1 MKEET
6 KQLIRDEFNRQIGDV
21 ESFKNELNNVG
32 ITPSTLSA
40 LEYCLSLMFL
50 LKLNIENIIIKSENE

>member
-32 ITPSTLSA
+32 ITPSTLST
-40 LEYCLSLMFL
+40 LEYCIKTMFI
-50 LKLNIENIIIKSENE
+50 LKINIEEIIEKDE